1 MYSSARTPDP
11 SELEQIGVSLASWQ
25 SDGLPIQLHPGD
37 LGWHS
42 MRGPEATAAAV
53 RVWGAGDDL
62 AAIGLLDGP
71 DLIRLGLDPA
81 RVDDAALA
89 ARIADDLAVDA
100 VEARGATALAATL
113 THRGW
118 GPDEP
123 WTPLRRD
130 LSSPVEDP
138 GARVIPVDADRA
150 AEWCAVHGSAFR
162 GAAFTPEQH
171 EHLVGGWH
179 AMTSGP
185 YADLVRCLAVV
196 DDDDR
201 LVAVAGVWTAGPGRP
216 GLIEPM
222 GVHADH
228 RGHGYGVAV
237 TRAAAATLR
246 ELGSSSAIVATES
259 SNVAAVAT
267 YVKAGFV
274 ADEAV
279 VDLVRVAQ

>member
-1 MYSSARTPDP
+1 MYSSARTPHP
-11 SELEQIGVSLASWQ
+11 SELERIGASLAAWQ
-25 SDGLPIQLHPGD
+25 SDDSPIQLHPGD

-62 AAIGLLDGP
+62 AAVGLLDGP

-89 ARIADDLAVDA
+89 ARIADDLSVDA
-100 VEARGATALAATL
+100 VESRGATALAATL
-113 THRGW
+113 TDRGW

-130 LSSPVEDP
+130 LAAPVENVD
-138 GARVIPVDADRA
+138 ARVVWIGPDRA
-150 AEWCAVHGSAFR
+150 AEWCGVHASAFR
-162 GAAFTPEQH
+162 GGAATD
-171 EHLVGGWH
+171 EHGANLVSGWH

-196 DDDDR
+196 DDVDR
-201 LVAVAGVWTAGPGRP
+201 LVAIAGVWTAGPGRP

-228 RGHGYGVAV
+228 RGHGYGVSV
-237 TRAAAATLR
+237 TVAAAAALR
-246 ELGSSSAIVATES
+246 DLGASSAIVATES

-274 ADEAV
+274 ADEPV
-279 VDLVRVAQ
+279 VDLVREKQ